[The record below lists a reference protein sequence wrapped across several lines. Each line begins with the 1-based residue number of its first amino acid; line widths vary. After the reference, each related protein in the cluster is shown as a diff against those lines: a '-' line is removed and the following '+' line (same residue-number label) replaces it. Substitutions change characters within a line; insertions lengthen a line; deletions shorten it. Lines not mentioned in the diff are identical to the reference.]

1 MSSGLSPPKPLRV
14 CSDKQCSTLVD
25 NVLSRYA
32 CKQCCDVQHVG
43 LGHVGSPSWLATSVS
58 LCLPSLCSGRV
69 PEVSGSYCTCV
80 PERFSLAW
88 GSQTTCWHVCQT
100 LNSETKIWFSCFS
113 LNVNHFMYHFY
124 VECQWG
130 TSRNCFNLNFNWSNQ
145 IDLWMQQSI
154 YDTVAFWLKM
164 CGNFRAPTLPG
175 TPHKISI
182 F

>member
-1 MSSGLSPPKPLRV
+1 MCDFHSLRHVSGCNSFLHVQLCLFFLTVIYSFGEFLEMRIVTMHDEKLREQRNYLCPPDRRRPNPLRV

-88 GSQTTCWHVCQT
+88 GSQTTC
-100 LNSETKIWFSCFS
+100 
-113 LNVNHFMYHFY
+113 
-124 VECQWG
+124 
-130 TSRNCFNLNFNWSNQ
+130 
-145 IDLWMQQSI
+145 
-154 YDTVAFWLKM
+154 
-164 CGNFRAPTLPG
+164 
-175 TPHKISI
+175 
-182 F
+182 